1 MKNLDKELKNIESKS
16 PDLKPKSKFISNF
29 KRRKLEEQEILKDKA
44 VAVLLDVCAYYS
56 IPFTRVLSP
65 YRGPKYVRIRKIACY
80 LIKVKTNLPWNKI
93 GEVMKI
99 DRTSVNRNYSIIKE
113 EVEGKKNT
121 ETKKDINNI
130 LLIIL

>member
-1 MKNLDKELKNIESKS
+1 MKNLDKELKNTESKS

-29 KRRKLEEQEILKDKA
+29 KRRKLEEQELLKDKA
-44 VAVLLDVCAYYS
+44 VGVLLDVCAYYS